1 MSLLLNLAYW
11 IPYQHSS
18 SETILIYSF
27 HLSPSWLITLLV
39 MALFQ
44 VLSKGLLS
52 PPLIKKA
59 SLPKNDLKN
68 YCPVSGLCFLSK
80 LVERVVAKQL
90 RHTSISTNVFD
101 FSSPVS
107 IAIFYTPTRSYTPYW
122 AYRANQWGL
131 NLLLVRLQ
139 LILDIVYCLTTA

>member
-18 SETILIYSF
+18 SGTVLIYSF

-52 PPLIKKA
+52 PP
-59 SLPKNDLKN
+59 SLKRHL
-68 YCPVSGLCFLSK
+68 CPTMTLRITAQCLVFVSSQSWLSE
-80 LVERVVAKQL
+80 LLLSNL
-90 RHTSISTNVFD
+90 RHTSISTNWIIHISQPISQD
-101 FSSPVS
+101 
-107 IAIFYTPTRSYTPYW
+107 ILLKQLFYCVNTSYPMDNFFTGRRDRS
-122 AYRANQWGL
+122 R
-131 NLLLVRLQ
+131 
-139 LILDIVYCLTTA
+139 